1 MRLPRRERQEVN
13 FGTVCTSFAQGS
25 AAIRRDAHRHQKPLS
40 GQGYVTGDR
49 PKSARSRACP
59 SSAHFCGACELNVPH
74 ILGQPCAS
82 ERSSWTFSHLCMM
95 IVDAD
100 SHTCRRGH
108 PVLCCPLHG
117 RSGRCVPDRVGSNR
131 GLVGWSSATV
141 MARIKALTGLFE
153 CCGEHC
159 AAHQGLECPC
169 AALGSPQGPHA
180 SCVVSVRWFIGARLA
195 GTGLLCAPTVCGGS
209 APNGY
214 TNNLG
219 VMQATVMLSM
229 GQRCACSTRSMLT
242 AYTVHVYGI

>member
-1 MRLPRRERQEVN
+1 MPCTPGV
-13 FGTVCTSFAQGS
+13 TVASLGAGDSSIAKATPGEALCGLWATRTGW
-25 AAIRRDAHRHQKPLS
+25 HRMAPM
-40 GQGYVTGDR
+40 GPTY
-49 PKSARSRACP
+49 RAC
-59 SSAHFCGACELNVPH
+59 
-74 ILGQPCAS
+74 LGQQCAC

-117 RSGRCVPDRVGSNR
+117 RSGRCVPDAVGSNR

-153 CCGEHC
+153 CCGEQC

-219 VMQATVMLSM
+219 VMQATPAALCTVC
-229 GQRCACSTRSMLT
+229 GTPGRCQHTAAQWKASQWPAPLPNCWCNRWGRSHRT
-242 AYTVHVYGI
+242 Q

>member
-1 MRLPRRERQEVN
+1 MALMGP
-13 FGTVCTSFAQGS
+13 T
-25 AAIRRDAHRHQKPLS
+25 
-40 GQGYVTGDR
+40 Y
-49 PKSARSRACP
+49 RAC
-59 SSAHFCGACELNVPH
+59 
-74 ILGQPCAS
+74 LGQQCAC

-159 AAHQGLECPC
+159 ATRQGLKCPC
-169 AALGSPQGPHA
+169 AALESPQGPHA
-180 SCVVSVRWFIGARLA
+180 SCVVSVRWFLEVRLA
-195 GTGLLCAPTVCGGS
+195 GTGLLMCSYCVQWERPQRLHQQ
-209 APNGY
+209 Y
-214 TNNLG
+214 E
-219 VMQATVMLSM
+219 ATVMLFM
-229 GQRCACSTRSMLT
+229 GQWCACSTQGCHKQCNVLLEQPASHPYCWCNRWGRSHCT
-242 AYTVHVYGI
+242 Q